1 MVWYSQISFS
11 PDIPPSIFFVDKGGN
26 LGREEGHPPFIPNR
40 GSTQNIIL

>member
-26 LGREEGHPPFIPNR
+26 LGREEGHPPSYHTGGLLKI
-40 GSTQNIIL
+40 